1 MSKLT
6 ELLAELD
13 KRRTEFDIGERAS
26 FSVNASEYDL
36 LRPALRE
43 RDGMALVPRE
53 PTDVM
58 LRAGWNA
65 YVDDMKGGLERFAI
79 TYRAMLA
86 AAEGK

>member
-1 MSKLT
+1 MNKELT
-6 ELLAELD
+6 ELLAKMD
-13 KRRTEFDIGERAS
+13 KRRVTSEYFWLLAD
-26 FSVNASEYDL
+26 EYDL
-36 LRPALRE
+36 LRSALRE